1 MDYYVEES
9 SRQCRGMTVV
19 INVVNIEHFSRT
31 KASSDYSP
39 SVPVI
44 IIITLYFKPVSLY
57 NTCNKYNKYGRA
69 WNYKRKLK
77 QTVLS
82 KLLDVPILGQIK
94 LRRPVAPLSY
104 HGLKG
109 LNEKLSKLIKR

>member
-1 MDYYVEES
+1 MELLK
-9 SRQCRGMTVV
+9 T
-19 INVVNIEHFSRT
+19 
-31 KASSDYSP
+31 
-39 SVPVI
+39 
-44 IIITLYFKPVSLY
+44 
-57 NTCNKYNKYGRA
+57 
-69 WNYKRKLK
+69 KLK